1 MTATAPGSSSA
12 SVPNPSPLDV
22 SSARIDRL
30 HTVAE
35 RHKMIAAVAYLIAQR
50 RGFVPGHELS
60 DWLAAEREASR
71 VCGLLDPRPP
81 WDH

>member
-1 MTATAPGSSSA
+1 MSSYTGDSA
-12 SVPNPSPLDV
+12 CVPNPYRLDLSP
-22 SSARIDRL
+22 ARIDRL

-35 RHKMIAAVAYLIAQR
+35 RHKMIAETAYLIAER

-60 DWLAAEREASR
+60 DWLAAEREVDR
-71 VCGLLDPRPP
+71 VCGLMEPSPR